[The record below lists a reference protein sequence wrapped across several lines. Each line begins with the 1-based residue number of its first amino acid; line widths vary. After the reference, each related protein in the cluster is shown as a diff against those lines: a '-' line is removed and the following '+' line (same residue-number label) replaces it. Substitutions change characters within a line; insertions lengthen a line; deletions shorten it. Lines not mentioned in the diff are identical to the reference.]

1 MTREDLE
8 TLVSEATGRTDKTTL
23 IRSALN
29 LAVSEVS
36 TQKQWS
42 DLLARDE
49 VTIAS
54 GAQSVEL
61 ADNVARMFQVTVVD
75 GTLSRPLIGRSK
87 SYVEERYPSPES
99 WPVGKPTYG
108 YLEGRTLYM
117 VPRPDQAY
125 VIRYSYYK
133 LHPDL
138 DDPTSEV
145 LIRHAGAA
153 IAAYATFW
161 VFQSIEKL
169 KEAEQWYATYLR
181 QLAAAKKLDSD
192 SFTKYQAIP
201 RANVG
206 RVGKYR
212 YPDWTDPF
220 VRTMP

>member
-36 TQKQWS
+36 TQKQWG

-49 VTIAS
+49 VTIS
-54 GAQSVEL
+54 EGAQSVEL
-61 ADNVARMFQVTVVD
+61 ATNVSRLFQVTVVD
-75 GTLSRPLIGRSK
+75 GTLSRPLLGRSK
-87 SYVEERYPSPES
+87 SWVEERYPSPES
-99 WPVGKPTYG
+99 WPVGRPQLG
-108 YLEGRTLYM
+108 YLEGTTLYT
-117 VPRPDQAY
+117 VPRPDQDY

-133 LHPDL
+133 LHPTFDL
-138 DDPTSEV
+138 PTTEL
-145 LIRHAGAA
+145 LIKHAGGAV
-153 IAAYATFW
+153 AAYATFW

-181 QLAAAKKLDSD
+181 QLASAQRLDSD
-192 SFTKYQAIP
+192 SFTKYQATP
-201 RANVG
+201 RG
-206 RVGKYR
+206 RVGEGEYR

-220 VRTMP
+220 VKSMP